1 MNNSRDIGAIGE
13 DIAIKYLREN
23 GYVILERNFRTKT
36 GEIDI
41 IASINDIIVFIEVK
55 TRNSDKYGFPYEAVN
70 YKKQQKIIKV
80 AQNYINLRRLN
91 DYQYRFDIIEIFLNS
106 QARVNHI
113 ENAFWT

>member
-55 TRNSDKYGFPYEAVN
+55 TRNSDKYGLPYEAVN

-106 QARVNHI
+106 QTRVNHI
-113 ENAFWT
+113 ENAFWI